1 MGGSRSTHLELAV
14 LGQSLWPEDYE
25 TMRLPGRRLRESRR
39 CRKQDR
45 VPVPLTA
52 SATLPDEARRLLY
65 ERALDAL
72 RSGEATRTGT
82 LESTRE
88 SMLRLVEEPEQ

>member
-1 MGGSRSTHLELAV
+1 M
-14 LGQSLWPEDYE
+14 WPEDYG
-25 TMRLPGRRLRESRR
+25 TMRPPGRRRQESKRS
-39 CRKQDR
+39 RKR
-45 VPVPLTA
+45 GTVPVPLTA

-88 SMLRLVEEPEQ
+88 SLLRIAEEPEQ

>member
-1 MGGSRSTHLELAV
+1 
-14 LGQSLWPEDYE
+14 
-25 TMRLPGRRLRESRR
+25 MRPPWRRRRESKGWSKR
-39 CRKQDR
+39 DT

-88 SMLRLVEEPEQ
+88 SVLGLVKEPKG

>member
-1 MGGSRSTHLELAV
+1 MAAKSRKPAV
-14 LGQSLWPEDYE
+14 PHAA
-25 TMRLPGRRLRESRR
+25 RRRQESKRWNKR
-39 CRKQDR
+39 GT

-52 SATLPDEARRLLY
+52 SATLPDEARHLLY

-72 RSGEATRTGT
+72 RSGEATRTST

-88 SMLRLVEEPEQ
+88 SLLRIAEEPEQ